1 MPLQFIHSTIFLT
14 IDVQFFYARF
24 FTSTFV
30 VNVDVLRTIVH
41 ATEKKGDNR
50 GRRVINVFVVIAD

>member
-1 MPLQFIHSTIFLT
+1 MFN
-14 IDVQFFYARF
+14 FFNARF

-50 GRRVINVFVVIAD
+50 ARRVINVFVVIAD